1 MLQIFQQT
9 IEKHGLL
16 RPGRHVLVAVSGGS
30 DSVAL
35 ACALSSLGRKYRI
48 KITLAHLNHRIRGR
62 AADEDARFVKRLAD
76 RLRVGCVQRRIDV
89 PRMARG
95 KGISLE
101 MAARDARYGFFRQA
115 MRATGADCLATGHT
129 SDDQA
134 ETVLLR
140 LVRGTGPQGLGG
152 IAYKAERQGMQ
163 IIRPLLDVTH
173 AQVIEYLRKN
183 KTSWREDASNR
194 DRQFLRNRIRLEI
207 LPLLEKRLN
216 PGVRNALV
224 RFAKVFSEEHRWM
237 DGQARDH
244 LAHRL
249 RSKTRKRISL
259 SGIKHLPLALQ
270 RRIVLRW
277 LVLNDVDPERI
288 NFEAIESVVNLMT
301 SSKGTGSV
309 ALGDGWSVVRKYKVA
324 ELTAENESS
333 AVFPPVVMNV
343 PGETI
348 LPERGLHISARFRPG
363 LIKQRGLRV
372 GMIPARASFDAA
384 RTRTAALVIRSWK
397 PGDRIRP
404 LGMKG
409 TKKIQDLFVD
419 AKIPRA
425 QRSTV
430 PVFECDGDIIWIPGY
445 CVAQGWEVKRRDR
458 PSLQL
463 VVSRTRPGARTGHS

>member
-1 MLQIFQQT
+1 MLQILQQT

-35 ACALSSLGRKYRI
+35 ACALTSLARKYRI

-76 RLRVGCVQRRIDV
+76 RLGAGCVQRRIDV

-115 MRATGADCLATGHT
+115 MRTTGADCLATGHT

-140 LVRGTGPQGLGG
+140 LVRGTGSQGLGG
-152 IAYKAERQGMQ
+152 IAYKTERQGMQ
-163 IIRPLLDVTH
+163 IIRPLLEVTH

-183 KTSWREDASNR
+183 KTPWREDASNR

-224 RFAKVFSEEHRWM
+224 RFAKVFAEEHRWM
-237 DGQARDH
+237 DNQAREH
-244 LAHRL
+244 LSQCL
-249 RSKTRKRISL
+249 RGKTRKQISL
-259 SGIKHLPLALQ
+259 PGIKRLSLALQ

-277 LVLNDVDPERI
+277 LVLNDIDSERI
-288 NFEAIESVVNLMT
+288 DFEAIESIVNLIK

-309 ALGDGWSVVRKYKVA
+309 ALGDGWWVVRKYKGA
-324 ELTAENESS
+324 ELTSENKLNTVAFHA
-333 AVFPPVVMNV
+333 AVNV
-343 PGETI
+343 PGETV
-348 LPERGLHISARFRPG
+348 LPARGIRISARFGRG
-363 LIKQRGLRV
+363 IIKQRGRCV
-372 GMIPARASFDAA
+372 GMIPARASFDAG
-384 RTRTAALVIRSWK
+384 RMRTATLLVRSWEH
-397 PGDRIRP
+397 GDRIRP

-409 TKKIQDLFVD
+409 TKKKSRTSLWMQKSREI
-419 AKIPRA
+419 
-425 QRSTV
+425 S
-430 PVFECDGDIIWIPGY
+430 G
-445 CVAQGWEVKRRDR
+445 R
-458 PSLQL
+458 PSRSLNATARSSGFP
-463 VVSRTRPGARTGHS
+463 VIAWPKDGKSRGRITCRCSSW